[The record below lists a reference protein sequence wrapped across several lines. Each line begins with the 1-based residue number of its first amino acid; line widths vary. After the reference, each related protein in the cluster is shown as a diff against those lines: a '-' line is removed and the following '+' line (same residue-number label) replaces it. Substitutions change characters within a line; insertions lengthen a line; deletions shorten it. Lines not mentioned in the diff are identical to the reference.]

1 MSWDNCPYQYY
12 GQAVNFK
19 HRASSHFRTMRM
31 GKHKNPRVQSVFNKY
46 GDPKIEIIVYC
57 SIEDLDKMEQ
67 IFLDT
72 YHGLPFCLNIDS
84 VASSRKGYIPSEVQ
98 KRKQSESMS
107 GRFAGENNPYY
118 GMSHS
123 QETINKMKDAW
134 ARRSRK
140 ISNHCILLNKETGIF
155 YESMVEA
162 SRSIGMNVKTFRNY
176 FMTNPRGKYAKEFC
190 FIKV

>member
-1 MSWDNCPYQYY
+1 MSWANCPYQYY

-19 HRASSHFRTMRM
+19 HRAASHLRTMRD
-31 GKHKNPRVQSVFNKY
+31 GVHKNPRVQSVYNKY
-46 GDPKIEIIVYC
+46 GEPKIEIIVYC
-57 SIEDLDKMEQ
+57 SVEDLNKMEQ

-84 VASSRKGYIPSEVQ
+84 VASSRKGYIPSEEQ

-107 GRFAGENNPYY
+107 GRYEGENNPYY

-123 QETINKMKDAW
+123 QETIDKMKDAW
-134 ARRSRK
+134 TKRSKK
-140 ISNHCILLNKETGIF
+140 ISNSCILLNKNTGIF

-162 SRSIGMNVKTFRNY
+162 ARSIDMNVKTFRNY
-176 FMTNPRGKYAKEFC
+176 FAKNPRGKYAKDFC
-190 FIKV
+190 FVKV

>member
-1 MSWDNCPYQYY
+1 MSWDNCPYHYY

-19 HRASSHFRTMRM
+19 HRASSHLRTMRSE
-31 GKHKNPRVQSVFNKY
+31 KHKNPRVQSVFNKY

-57 SIEDLDKMEQ
+57 SIEDLDRMEQ

-72 YHGLPFCLNIDS
+72 YHGMPFCLNIDPI
-84 VASSRKGYIPSEVQ
+84 ASSRKGYLPSEDQ
-98 KRKQSESMS
+98 KRKQSESMT
-107 GRFAGENNPYY
+107 GRFIGDKNPYY

-123 QETINKMKDAW
+123 EDTIKKMKLAW
-134 ARRSRK
+134 TKRSKRVTN
-140 ISNHCILLNKETGIF
+140 SCILLNNETGIF
-155 YESMVEA
+155 YESMVDA

-176 FMTNPRGKYAKEFC
+176 FSSNPRGKYAKSFS

>member
-19 HRASSHFRTMRM
+19 HRSSSHLRTMRM
-31 GKHKNPRVQSVFNKY
+31 GRHKNPRVQSVFNKY

-57 SIEDLDKMEQ
+57 SVEDLDKMEQ

-72 YHGLPFCLNIDS
+72 YHGLPFCLNIDP
-84 VASSRKGYIPSEVQ
+84 VASSRKGYIPSEQQ
-98 KRKQSESMS
+98 KRRQSESMT

-118 GMSHS
+118 GMLHS
-123 QETINKMKDAW
+123 QDTINKMKDAW
-134 ARRSRK
+134 TRRSRK
-140 ISNHCILLNKETGIF
+140 VSNSCVLLNKDTGIF

-162 SRSIGMNVKTFRNY
+162 AMSIGMNVKTFRNY
-176 FMTNPRGKYAKEFC
+176 FITNPRGKYAREFC